1 MRKLR
6 RILPIVAAVVL
17 LLGVVSV
24 VHAAATVSTV
34 AITSNPGTDN
44 NYATGDTITVSLTF
58 SEAVTVTGTPYVVL
72 DIGEQP
78 RHAAYSGDGSST
90 AAQPFSY
97 TVLTG
102 DKDTDGVSLQANS
115 LTLNGGAILTTS
127 DSTAATLTHSAMTFA
142 NHNVDNDITLVS
154 NFGQTGAT
162 DHITISATQ
171 SATVSFAALESDV
184 STFYTLKEIALDV
197 QTASPTLDV
206 TINVTTTEANL
217 GRQYDYVFSG
227 SVANTGRQVFVIDD
241 PYQLHAGLK
250 SSSLAGF
257 TYEVTITGSGD
268 GTVEIGATASSGQDT
283 GGLAEWGIA
292 DPPPTTTIPRFS
304 LQGYEH
310 VNPFIT
316 HAEIMSEPEDGM
328 SYKAGERIEVLFIFN
343 KFLIGTFPAT
353 ADLWFGTGA
362 AQRREASLVT
372 HYPQNTFH
380 HAVYAYTVQSGD
392 ADTDGILL
400 GENPLGRNAD
410 FALALEPPTSGVAPH
425 VPVDLTLSA
434 TQLGAGQLVDG
445 SQERACVE
453 VACIQLTVES
463 VVETHSHDSG
473 FYLRSDGHPF
483 EYRGALSV
491 NTFSYKGTSSS
502 FLRVDVIEPD
512 GELEYCARECVLISD
527 PFLAVTT
534 FPDITSVADH
544 LGFVD
549 VDGAVFHIS
558 EADTGFSGTAFWWT
572 NPGFTWSDGDIVQI
586 KLIENA
592 TASFDMASYTAN
604 EGDSFDVTVT
614 LSDSFENTRT
624 LPVVVTPNDSATE
637 ADYSVSPQELVFA
650 PGETEKTF
658 SVMLVDDTIDD
669 DDETLT
675 LSIDEPHIKSG
686 GTNDTATV
694 NITDNDD
701 PEVAV
706 QFGASAYSVTEGGTV
721 EVTVTLDVDPER
733 TVTVPLTVTDQDGAS
748 PADYSG
754 VPAGVTFDSG
764 EISKTLT
771 FSATQDDV
779 DDDGESVKLTFGT
792 PPPRVS
798 AGTVNE
804 STVNIRDDDDP
815 QVSVSFGA
823 TSYSV
828 AEGSSV
834 TVRVT
839 LSADPARSV
848 AIPITTMNEDGASN
862 ADYSGVPANVIFAS
876 GETEQTITFSATQD
890 DVDDD
895 GESVKLAFGTP
906 PPRVSAGTPGETTVT
921 ITDDDIPSSVEVSFG
936 SAAYTVTEG
945 GTVDVTVILDDDP
958 EQTVTVPIGTINE
971 GGASGSDYSGVPA
984 TVTFSSGETE
994 KTFTVTATEDNLED
1008 GGERVKLSFVNLP
1021 PEATLGM
1028 TSEATVTIINKA
1040 AQNSLTVAFQSVA
1053 YSVSEGNSVVVT
1065 VILSAAPGSEVAVP
1079 LTVTEQGGASS
1090 EDYSGV
1096 PASVTFGPDERDQT
1110 FTVSATQDVVD
1121 DDEESV
1127 VIGFGTLSDGVSE
1140 GGVGNTTVDIR
1151 DDDDP
1156 AVVVSF
1162 GSATYTVTEGD
1173 TVDVTVTLDRDP
1185 ERTVTIPIVTMGQDG
1200 ASSIDYSGVPDSV
1213 TFNAGGPTEMTFTF
1227 TATQDTVDDEGES
1240 VLLGFGSDLSGGV
1253 SAGTP
1258 DETTVAITDDDP
1270 PEVSFGQSAYTVAEG
1285 GMVSVEVKLTSAL
1298 GSAVTVPVTHTPQ
1311 SATSSTDY
1319 SGVPANVMFSAGE
1332 TSKAFTF
1339 TATQDTADDDGES
1352 VLLAFG
1358 TLPATVQTGTT
1369 TQTTVNITD
1378 DDDAPAGKVTLELT
1392 PATINESGT
1401 GNASTVTASV
1411 PSASSAATTVTVSV
1425 NPTDTTTLTGNT
1437 TLSIPAGDTN
1447 STGVVTI
1454 TAVNDDAYT
1463 GNRTVAVSG
1472 TAVNSVGITDPD
1484 DVTLTITDDDVPAGC
1499 ESGDIWC
1506 GTVAYADRFPSDAAG
1521 RKPLRWYHLDSDVLE
1536 FVHNKF
1542 RYKVYTSSLGANPGG
1557 GTYVMPP
1564 FHIPERSTARIGLGN
1579 LSATDP
1585 MGHWEMPNQDYLDW
1599 TLYIS
1604 TNQGGATLE
1613 AKLPFNEAKF
1623 CCGHKWRWYGLDLYA
1638 LNDAW
1643 AAGKEYQLRIV
1654 EDPRAD
1660 RTPEVLGP
1668 PLYLEALGVNRGSAL
1683 VRWVRPQVRN
1693 DGAPPGVSYK
1703 VQWKAA
1709 AGEWG
1714 TPTVSEH
1721 VYVPLPGKE
1730 VLSWSIRGLTPGSA
1744 YDVRVIAVNEAGD
1757 SAPSNVLRVN
1767 TDQAFL
1773 TSQNQAANSPAT
1785 GGPGITGRALA
1796 GETLTAT
1803 TSGIEDEDGLA
1814 DAVFAYQWIRQDL
1827 ATLNDT
1833 DIEGAISST
1842 YTVTA
1847 ADEGKAIQVRVT
1859 FTDDAGNPE
1868 SVTSDAMAVAVG
1880 LRLGS
1885 ATLDGATL
1893 TLTYNDTLDTFV
1905 TLPPAAFTV
1914 SVNGGFRSVNAVS
1927 VAGASLTLTLA
1938 SAAQA
1943 GDTVT
1948 VDYAKPN
1955 GPDFIRDTQGRV
1967 AASFSGRAVSNDTPP
1982 PALTAAIHGAP
1993 ESHDGQE
2000 DFTFELRFSEA
2011 PKTGFSD
2018 ETLRDDAFRVTGGE
2032 VVGARQLDPPGKVS
2046 WEISVSPASSGDV
2059 NVVLPVTEDCDA
2071 DGAICTDD
2079 GTMLSS
2085 PLEFTV
2091 SGPTSEQASQ
2101 QRQESTAA
2109 TGSPTI
2115 SGTVQVGQ
2123 TLAAST
2129 TGITDPDGTTNAAY
2143 SYQWI
2148 ANDGTSD
2155 SDIADATASA
2165 YTLVA
2170 GDAGKMIKVRVT
2182 FTDDAGNEEIL
2193 TSAATAAVA
2202 AAVPG
2207 VPGILSVS
2215 VNDTG
2220 KLDVSWDA
2228 PDSNGGS
2235 AVTGYKVQWKEA
2247 ADSWDTPAEV
2257 SETTVTGTSHTV
2269 TGLTDGMGYTF
2280 RVFAVNSAGD
2290 SSASDDASGTPRETT
2305 APTVSSAT
2313 VDGATLTVTF
2323 SEGLTE
2329 TPLPA
2334 VTTFTAN
2341 VGDNRRG
2348 VDSVAISGSTV
2359 TLTLASAVTSTDAVS
2374 VVYTVPSDAAAARLK
2389 DLSDNPAGS
2398 FTGQAVTNNTAAA
2411 QPLLTASI
2419 HDEPSSHDGQSEF
2432 TFELQFSEEPKSGFS
2447 YTTMRDHV
2455 FTVTG
2460 GSVTGARR
2468 LKSPS
2473 NVGWQINVVPDSNG
2487 DVTIV
2492 LPITEDCDAQ
2502 GAICT
2507 GDGDGR
2513 PLSNR
2518 LEITVSGPTG

>member
-1 MRKLR
+1 MA
-6 RILPIVAAVVL
+6 VAAGRDQDGTFTDIPAEQGGTSRVYVPAAADLGKWLQVL
-17 LLGVVSV
+17 VSYENAFGPGKSLSGVSNNAVLSQPIMSNAGQISDVNYFLQQPDTVNIAQAFTTGGNPSGYSLSGLRFGIRIDTVADALSWALYADAAGEPAAEPLFTHIAVPSDSLDGVIQTFEDLVHPGFPLAPDTKYWAVLTASPLMEGTEAPTLGVAGISEIGDNVILDGPAAELDPGSASGWTLDFSPLSSPTDLMSTEEWVTFTGAVELEANGKMALRMSV
-24 VHAAATVSTV
+24 
-34 AITSNPGTDN
+34 
-44 NYATGDTITVSLTF
+44 LTHP
-58 SEAVTVTGTPYVVL
+58 EVTASF
-72 DIGEQP
+72 GEE
-78 RHAAYSGDGSST
+78 
-90 AAQPFSY
+90 SY
-97 TVLTG
+97 TVAEG
-102 DKDTDGVSLQANS
+102 
-115 LTLNGGAILTTS
+115 
-127 DSTAATLTHSAMTFA
+127 
-142 NHNVDNDITLVS
+142 
-154 NFGQTGAT
+154 
-162 DHITISATQ
+162 ATQ
-171 SATVSFAALESDV
+171 S
-184 STFYTLKEIALDV
+184 
-197 QTASPTLDV
+197 
-206 TINVTTTEANL
+206 
-217 GRQYDYVFSG
+217 
-227 SVANTGRQVFVIDD
+227 
-241 PYQLHAGLK
+241 
-250 SSSLAGF
+250 
-257 TYEVTITGSGD
+257 
-268 GTVEIGATASSGQDT
+268 
-283 GGLAEWGIA
+283 
-292 DPPPTTTIPRFS
+292 
-304 LQGYEH
+304 
-310 VNPFIT
+310 
-316 HAEIMSEPEDGM
+316 
-328 SYKAGERIEVLFIFN
+328 
-343 KFLIGTFPAT
+343 
-353 ADLWFGTGA
+353 
-362 AQRREASLVT
+362 
-372 HYPQNTFH
+372 
-380 HAVYAYTVQSGD
+380 
-392 ADTDGILL
+392 
-400 GENPLGRNAD
+400 
-410 FALALEPPTSGVAPH
+410 
-425 VPVDLTLSA
+425 
-434 TQLGAGQLVDG
+434 
-445 SQERACVE
+445 
-453 VACIQLTVES
+453 
-463 VVETHSHDSG
+463 
-473 FYLRSDGHPF
+473 
-483 EYRGALSV
+483 
-491 NTFSYKGTSSS
+491 
-502 FLRVDVIEPD
+502 
-512 GELEYCARECVLISD
+512 
-527 PFLAVTT
+527 
-534 FPDITSVADH
+534 
-544 LGFVD
+544 
-549 VDGAVFHIS
+549 
-558 EADTGFSGTAFWWT
+558 
-572 NPGFTWSDGDIVQI
+572 
-586 KLIENA
+586 
-592 TASFDMASYTAN
+592 
-604 EGDSFDVTVT
+604 VTVT
-614 LSDSFENTRT
+614 LS
-624 LPVVVTPNDSATE
+624 A
-637 ADYSVSPQELVFA
+637 
-650 PGETEKTF
+650 
-658 SVMLVDDTIDD
+658 
-669 DDETLT
+669 
-675 LSIDEPHIKSG
+675 
-686 GTNDTATV
+686 
-694 NITDNDD
+694 
-701 PEVAV
+701 
-706 QFGASAYSVTEGGTV
+706 
-721 EVTVTLDVDPER
+721 
-733 TVTVPLTVTDQDGAS
+733 
-748 PADYSG
+748 
-754 VPAGVTFDSG
+754 
-764 EISKTLT
+764 
-771 FSATQDDV
+771 
-779 DDDGESVKLTFGT
+779 
-792 PPPRVS
+792 
-798 AGTVNE
+798 
-804 STVNIRDDDDP
+804 
-815 QVSVSFGA
+815 
-823 TSYSV
+823 
-828 AEGSSV
+828 
-834 TVRVT
+834 
-839 LSADPARSV
+839 
-848 AIPITTMNEDGASN
+848 
-862 ADYSGVPANVIFAS
+862 
-876 GETEQTITFSATQD
+876 
-890 DVDDD
+890 
-895 GESVKLAFGTP
+895 
-906 PPRVSAGTPGETTVT
+906 
-921 ITDDDIPSSVEVSFG
+921 
-936 SAAYTVTEG
+936 
-945 GTVDVTVILDDDP
+945 
-958 EQTVTVPIGTINE
+958 
-971 GGASGSDYSGVPA
+971 
-984 TVTFSSGETE
+984 
-994 KTFTVTATEDNLED
+994 
-1008 GGERVKLSFVNLP
+1008 
-1021 PEATLGM
+1021 
-1028 TSEATVTIINKA
+1028 
-1040 AQNSLTVAFQSVA
+1040 
-1053 YSVSEGNSVVVT
+1053 
-1065 VILSAAPGSEVAVP
+1065 
-1079 LTVTEQGGASS
+1079 
-1090 EDYSGV
+1090 
-1096 PASVTFGPDERDQT
+1096 
-1110 FTVSATQDVVD
+1110 
-1121 DDEESV
+1121 
-1127 VIGFGTLSDGVSE
+1127 
-1140 GGVGNTTVDIR
+1140 
-1151 DDDDP
+1151 
-1156 AVVVSF
+1156 
-1162 GSATYTVTEGD
+1162 
-1173 TVDVTVTLDRDP
+1173 DP

-1213 TFNAGGPTEMTFTF
+1213 TFNAGGPTEQTFTF

-1240 VLLGFGSDLSGGV
+1240 VLLGFGSDLLGGV

-1258 DETTVAITDDDP
+1258 DETTVTITDDDP

-1339 TATQDTADDDGES
+1339 TATQDTVDDDGES
-1352 VLLAFG
+1352 VLLTFG

-1378 DDDAPAGKVTLELT
+1378 DDAAPAGKVTLELT

-1437 TLSIPAGDTN
+1437 TLSI
-1447 STGVVTI
+1447 

-1463 GNRTVAVSG
+1463 GNRMVAVSG

-1499 ESGDIWC
+1499 ESGDILC
-1506 GTVAYADRFPSDAAG
+1506 STVVEYADRFPSDDAG
-1521 RKPLRWYHLDSDVLE
+1521 RKPLHWYHVDHDDQDMLE
-1536 FVHNKF
+1536 FTHKGI
-1542 RYKVYTSSLGANPGG
+1542 RYKVYTSSLGPNPGG

-1623 CCGHKWRWYGLDLYA
+1623 CCGHKWRWYGLDLYE
-1638 LNDAW
+1638 LNVVW

-1668 PLYLEALGVNRGSAL
+1668 PLYLEAGVGRHYAL

-1703 VQWKAA
+1703 VQWKTA
-1709 AGEWG
+1709 AGMWD
-1714 TPTVSEH
+1714 TPAVSEH

-1785 GGPGITGRALA
+1785 GGPGIMGRALA
-1796 GETLTAT
+1796 GETLTVT

-1868 SVTSDAMAVAVG
+1868 SVTSDAMVVAVG

-1927 VAGASLTLTLA
+1927 VAGASVTLTLA

-1967 AASFSGRAVSNDTPP
+1967 AASFSGRAVGNDTPP

-2032 VVGARQLDPPGKVS
+2032 VVGARQLDPPGNVS

-2091 SGPTSEQASQ
+2091 SGPTSQQTSQ
-2101 QRQESTAA
+2101 QRQENTAA

-2123 TLAAST
+2123 TLAASA
-2129 TGITDPDGTTNAAY
+2129 TGITDPDGLTNASY

-2182 FTDDAGNEEIL
+2182 FTDDAGNEETL
-2193 TSAATAAVA
+2193 TSVATVAVA
-2202 AAVPG
+2202 PTVPG
-2207 VPGILSVS
+2207 APGILSVS

-2290 SSASDDASGTPRETT
+2290 GSASDDASGTPRETT

-2334 VTTFTAN
+2334 VTTFTVN

-2348 VDSVAISGSTV
+2348 VNSVAISGSTV
-2359 TLTLASAVTSTDAVS
+2359 TLTLASAATSTDAVTAG
-2374 VVYTVPSDAAAARLK
+2374 YTVPSDAAAARLK
-2389 DLSDNPAGS
+2389 DLSDNPAES

-2411 QPLLTASI
+2411 PTLLTARI

-2447 YTTMRDHV
+2447 YKTMRDHA

-2460 GSVTGARR
+2460 GSVDGARR
-2468 LKSPS
+2468 LVSGS
-2473 NVGWQINVVPDSNG
+2473 NIEWQIKIRPTSNG

-2492 LPITEDCDAQ
+2492 LPITEDCTAD
-2502 GAICT
+2502 GAVCT
-2507 GDGDGR
+2507 GDGR

-2518 LEITVSGPTG
+2518 LEITVSGPGG

>member
-1 MRKLR
+1 
-6 RILPIVAAVVL
+6 
-17 LLGVVSV
+17 
-24 VHAAATVSTV
+24 
-34 AITSNPGTDN
+34 
-44 NYATGDTITVSLTF
+44 
-58 SEAVTVTGTPYVVL
+58 
-72 DIGEQP
+72 
-78 RHAAYSGDGSST
+78 
-90 AAQPFSY
+90 
-97 TVLTG
+97 
-102 DKDTDGVSLQANS
+102 
-115 LTLNGGAILTTS
+115 
-127 DSTAATLTHSAMTFA
+127 
-142 NHNVDNDITLVS
+142 
-154 NFGQTGAT
+154 
-162 DHITISATQ
+162 
-171 SATVSFAALESDV
+171 
-184 STFYTLKEIALDV
+184 
-197 QTASPTLDV
+197 
-206 TINVTTTEANL
+206 
-217 GRQYDYVFSG
+217 
-227 SVANTGRQVFVIDD
+227 
-241 PYQLHAGLK
+241 
-250 SSSLAGF
+250 
-257 TYEVTITGSGD
+257 
-268 GTVEIGATASSGQDT
+268 
-283 GGLAEWGIA
+283 
-292 DPPPTTTIPRFS
+292 
-304 LQGYEH
+304 
-310 VNPFIT
+310 
-316 HAEIMSEPEDGM
+316 M

-343 KFLIGTFPAT
+343 KFLSGTFPAT

-362 AQRREASLVT
+362 AQRREASLVVE
-372 HYPQNTFH
+372 YAQGVRH

-410 FALALEPPTSGVAPH
+410 FALALEPPEYR
-425 VPVDLTLSA
+425 VPAYVPADLTLSA

-453 VACIQLTVES
+453 VACIELTVE
-463 VVETHSHDSG
+463 VEVSPHDHRFSG
-473 FYLRSDGHPF
+473 FYLRSDDLPF

-502 FLRVDVIEPD
+502 FLRVDVIEPSED
-512 GELEYCARECVLISD
+512 FEYCGLECVIISD
-527 PFLAVTT
+527 PFLTVTT
-534 FPDITSVADH
+534 YPDITSVADR

-572 NPGFTWSDGDIVQI
+572 NPGFTWSDGQSVQI

-604 EGDSFDVTVT
+604 EGDSFEVTVT

-624 LPVVVTPNDSATE
+624 LPVVVTPNGGATE
-637 ADYSVSPQELVFA
+637 PDYSISPEELVFA
-650 PGETEKTF
+650 PGEIEKTF
-658 SVMLVDDTIDD
+658 SVTLVDDTIDD

-733 TVTVPLTVTDQDGAS
+733 TVTVPLTVTDQHGAS

-848 AIPITTMNEDGASN
+848 AIPITTMNEEGASN

-1065 VILSAAPGSEVAVP
+1065 VILSAAPGSEVTVP

-1185 ERTVTIPIVTMGQDG
+1185 ERTVTIPIVTMGQDS
-1200 ASSIDYSGVPDSV
+1200 ASSVDYSGVPDSV

-1227 TATQDTVDDEGES
+1227 TATQDTVDDEGET

-1258 DETTVAITDDDP
+1258 DETTLTITDDDP

-1285 GMVSVEVKLTSAL
+1285 DMVSVEVKLTSAL

-1484 DVTLTITDDDVPAGC
+1484 DVTLTITDDDIPVGC

-1506 GTVAYADRFPSDAAG
+1506 GTVGYTDRFPSDAAG
-1521 RKPLRWYHLDSDVLE
+1521 IKPLRWYHLDSDVPE
-1536 FVHNKF
+1536 FAHNGF

-1585 MGHWEMPNQDYLDW
+1585 MGYWEMPPNQDYLDW

-1604 TNQGGATLE
+1604 TNQDGATLE

-1623 CCGHKWRWYGLDLYA
+1623 CCGHKWRWYGLDLYE
-1638 LNDAW
+1638 LNEAW
-1643 AAGKEYQLRIV
+1643 AAGKEYKLRIV

-1660 RTPEVLGP
+1660 RASEVLGP
-1668 PLYLEALGVNRGSAL
+1668 PLYLEALGVNRGGAS

-1703 VQWKAA
+1703 VQWKTA
-1709 AGEWG
+1709 AGMWD
-1714 TPTVSEH
+1714 TLAVSEH
-1721 VYVPLPGKE
+1721 LYVPLPGKE
-1730 VLSWSIRGLTPGSA
+1730 VLSWRISGLTPGSA

-1767 TDQAFL
+1767 TDPAFL

-1785 GGPGITGRALA
+1785 GGPGIIGNVWA

-1893 TLTYNDTLDTFV
+1893 TLTYNDTLDSFV

-1914 SVNGGFRSVNAVS
+1914 SVNGGSRSVNEVS
-1927 VAGASLTLTLA
+1927 VAGASVTLTLA

-1993 ESHDGQE
+1993 ESYDGQE

-2018 ETLRDDAFRVTGGE
+2018 ETLRADAFRVTGGE
-2032 VVGARQLDPPGKVS
+2032 VVGARQLDPPGNVS

-2101 QRQESTAA
+2101 QRQENTAA

-2129 TGITDPDGTTNAAY
+2129 TGITDPDGTTNASY

-2155 SDIADATASA
+2155 SDIADATVST

-2182 FTDDAGNEEIL
+2182 FTDDGGNEETL
-2193 TSAATAAVA
+2193 TSVATVAVA
-2202 AAVPG
+2202 PTVPG
-2207 VPGILSVS
+2207 APGILSVS

-2235 AVTGYKVQWKEA
+2235 AVTGYKVQWKESS
-2247 ADSWDTPAEV
+2247 DSWDTPAEV

-2269 TGLTDGMGYTF
+2269 TGLTDGVGYTF

-2290 SSASDDASGTPRETT
+2290 GSASDDASGTPRETT

-2313 VDGATLTVTF
+2313 VDGATLILTF

-2334 VTTFTAN
+2334 VTTFTVN

-2348 VDSVAISGSTV
+2348 VDSVGISGSTV
-2359 TLTLASAVTSTDAVS
+2359 TLTLASAATSTDAVS
-2374 VVYTVPSDAAAARLK
+2374 VGYTVPSDAAAARLK
-2389 DLSDNPAGS
+2389 DLSDNPAES

-2432 TFELQFSEEPKSGFS
+2432 TFELQFSEEPKEDFS
-2447 YTTMRDHV
+2447 YKTLRDHA
-2455 FTVTG
+2455 FTVTRG
-2460 GSVTGARR
+2460 TVKGSKVDGARR
-2468 LKSPS
+2468 LVSGS
-2473 NVGWQINVVPDSNG
+2473 NIGWLIKIRPTSNG

>member
-1 MRKLR
+1 MTQITR
-6 RILPIVAAVVL
+6 RPRAAAALLIAILAVVL
-17 LLGVVSV
+17 F
-24 VHAAATVSTV
+24 
-34 AITSNPGTDN
+34 
-44 NYATGDTITVSLTF
+44 TGPPASAQ
-58 SEAVTVTGTPYVVL
+58 SENEG
-72 DIGEQP
+72 
-78 RHAAYSGDGSST
+78 
-90 AAQPFSY
+90 
-97 TVLTG
+97 
-102 DKDTDGVSLQANS
+102 
-115 LTLNGGAILTTS
+115 LNQ
-127 DSTAATLTHSAMTFA
+127 
-142 NHNVDNDITLVS
+142 V
-154 NFGQTGAT
+154 
-162 DHITISATQ
+162 
-171 SATVSFAALESDV
+171 TVSFAP
-184 STFYTLKEIALDV
+184 STY
-197 QTASPTLDV
+197 
-206 TINVTTTEANL
+206 
-217 GRQYDYVFSG
+217 
-227 SVANTGRQVFVIDD
+227 
-241 PYQLHAGLK
+241 
-250 SSSLAGF
+250 
-257 TYEVTITGSGD
+257 
-268 GTVEIGATASSGQDT
+268 
-283 GGLAEWGIA
+283 
-292 DPPPTTTIPRFS
+292 
-304 LQGYEH
+304 
-310 VNPFIT
+310 
-316 HAEIMSEPEDGM
+316 
-328 SYKAGERIEVLFIFN
+328 
-343 KFLIGTFPAT
+343 
-353 ADLWFGTGA
+353 
-362 AQRREASLVT
+362 
-372 HYPQNTFH
+372 
-380 HAVYAYTVQSGD
+380 
-392 ADTDGILL
+392 
-400 GENPLGRNAD
+400 
-410 FALALEPPTSGVAPH
+410 
-425 VPVDLTLSA
+425 
-434 TQLGAGQLVDG
+434 
-445 SQERACVE
+445 
-453 VACIQLTVES
+453 
-463 VVETHSHDSG
+463 
-473 FYLRSDGHPF
+473 
-483 EYRGALSV
+483 
-491 NTFSYKGTSSS
+491 
-502 FLRVDVIEPD
+502 
-512 GELEYCARECVLISD
+512 
-527 PFLAVTT
+527 
-534 FPDITSVADH
+534 
-544 LGFVD
+544 FVD
-549 VDGAVFHIS
+549 
-558 EADTGFSGTAFWWT
+558 
-572 NPGFTWSDGDIVQI
+572 
-586 KLIENA
+586 
-592 TASFDMASYTAN
+592 
-604 EGDSFDVTVT
+604 
-614 LSDSFENTRT
+614 
-624 LPVVVTPNDSATE
+624 
-637 ADYSVSPQELVFA
+637 
-650 PGETEKTF
+650 
-658 SVMLVDDTIDD
+658 
-669 DDETLT
+669 
-675 LSIDEPHIKSG
+675 
-686 GTNDTATV
+686 
-694 NITDNDD
+694 
-701 PEVAV
+701 
-706 QFGASAYSVTEGGTV
+706 EGGTRSIYV
-721 EVTVTLDVDPER
+721 YLSDDPGREVIIPITATGLGGV
-733 TVTVPLTVTDQDGAS
+733 S

-754 VPAGVTFDSG
+754 VPQTVTFSRAEECLDSDG
-764 EISKTLT
+764 HIIAGGICYETSKYFT
-771 FSATQDDV
+771 FTAEQDAV
-779 DDDGESVKLTFGT
+779 DDDGERVLLGFGA
-792 PPPRVS
+792 PLPAGVS
-798 AGTVNE
+798 AGWVATETVTIADGAVAFVGLAQVGIGVTADVGVRFGTISNE
-804 STVNIRDDDDP
+804 AWQWQRSATEYGAYSDIAAAEGGTSNPYTPSAGDLGMWLKAKVTYDVGSSTGQTAQATTLQPVWSQAALSNAGFAHYNELRYTDEPPQATAITPLYAQGFTTGSDTSGYLLTAVRLALSMGGLNVAGTWAVHADDDGKPAAAPLSAAQPILNTDIALEHFTFREFAHPDGVRVDP
-815 QVSVSFGA
+815 DTKYWIVISQTTPADDGAIGIAAWGEWTGALEEGLAAPPVDPGSEDGWSVDFRALTYYYVDHDALPVRPELLPWQTFA
-823 TSYSV
+823 TGLELDGRFVLRMALLVDPVVTVQFSQDSYTV
-828 AEGSSV
+828 AEGGTQSV
-834 TVRVT
+834 TVT
-839 LSADPARSV
+839 LSA
-848 AIPITTMNEDGASN
+848 
-862 ADYSGVPANVIFAS
+862 
-876 GETEQTITFSATQD
+876 
-890 DVDDD
+890 
-895 GESVKLAFGTP
+895 
-906 PPRVSAGTPGETTVT
+906 
-921 ITDDDIPSSVEVSFG
+921 
-936 SAAYTVTEG
+936 
-945 GTVDVTVILDDDP
+945 
-958 EQTVTVPIGTINE
+958 
-971 GGASGSDYSGVPA
+971 
-984 TVTFSSGETE
+984 
-994 KTFTVTATEDNLED
+994 
-1008 GGERVKLSFVNLP
+1008 
-1021 PEATLGM
+1021 
-1028 TSEATVTIINKA
+1028 
-1040 AQNSLTVAFQSVA
+1040 
-1053 YSVSEGNSVVVT
+1053 
-1065 VILSAAPGSEVAVP
+1065 
-1079 LTVTEQGGASS
+1079 
-1090 EDYSGV
+1090 
-1096 PASVTFGPDERDQT
+1096 
-1110 FTVSATQDVVD
+1110 
-1121 DDEESV
+1121 
-1127 VIGFGTLSDGVSE
+1127 
-1140 GGVGNTTVDIR
+1140 
-1151 DDDDP
+1151 
-1156 AVVVSF
+1156 
-1162 GSATYTVTEGD
+1162 
-1173 TVDVTVTLDRDP
+1173 DP

-1200 ASSIDYSGVPDSV
+1200 ATDADYSGVPDSV
-1213 TFNAGGPTEMTFTF
+1213 TFISGETEQTFTF
-1227 TATQDTVDDEGES
+1227 IAVQDTVDDEGES

-1258 DETTVAITDDDP
+1258 DETTLAITDDDP

-1285 GMVSVEVKLTSAL
+1285 DMVSVQVKLTSAL

-1311 SATSSTDY
+1311 SATSSDDY

-1339 TATQDTADDDGES
+1339 TATQDTVDDDGES
-1352 VLLAFG
+1352 VLLTFG

-1369 TQTTVNITD
+1369 TQTTV
-1378 DDDAPAGKVTLELT
+1378 
-1392 PATINESGT
+1392 
-1401 GNASTVTASV
+1401 
-1411 PSASSAATTVTVSV
+1411 
-1425 NPTDTTTLTGNT
+1425 
-1437 TLSIPAGDTN
+1437 
-1447 STGVVTI
+1447 
-1454 TAVNDDAYT
+1454 
-1463 GNRTVAVSG
+1463 
-1472 TAVNSVGITDPD
+1472 
-1484 DVTLTITDDDVPAGC
+1484 TITDDDVPAGC
-1499 ESGDIWC
+1499 ESGDILC
-1506 GTVAYADRFPSDAAG
+1506 STVVEYADRFPSDAAG
-1521 RKPLRWYHLDSDVLE
+1521 RKPLRWYHVDHDDHDMLE
-1536 FVHNKF
+1536 FTHKGI
-1542 RYKVYTSSLGANPGG
+1542 RYKVYTSSLGPNPGG

-1604 TNQGGATLE
+1604 TNQDGATLE

-1638 LNDAW
+1638 LNYAW

-1693 DGAPPGVSYK
+1693 DGAPPGVRYK

-1709 AGEWG
+1709 AGEWD
-1714 TPTVSEH
+1714 TPAVSEH

-1757 SAPSNVLRVN
+1757 SAPSNVLRVD

-1833 DIEGAISST
+1833 DIQDATGST
-1842 YTVTA
+1842 YILSA
-1847 ADEGKAIQVRVT
+1847 ADEGKTVKVRVS

-1868 SVTSDAMAVAVG
+1868 SVTSDAMVVAVG

-1914 SVNGGFRSVNAVS
+1914 SVNGGSRSVNAVS
-1927 VAGASLTLTLA
+1927 VAGASVTLTLA

-1967 AASFSGRAVSNDTPP
+1967 AASFSGRAVGNDTPP

-2018 ETLRDDAFRVTGGE
+2018 ETLRADAFRVTGGE

-2091 SGPTSEQASQ
+2091 SGPTSQQTSQ
-2101 QRQESTAA
+2101 QRQENTAA
-2109 TGSPTI
+2109 MGSPTI

-2129 TGITDPDGTTNAAY
+2129 TGITDSDGTTNASY

-2155 SDIADATASA
+2155 SDIADATVST

-2182 FTDDAGNEEIL
+2182 FTDDAGNEETL
-2193 TSAATAAVA
+2193 TSVATVAVA
-2202 AAVPG
+2202 PTVPG
-2207 VPGILSVS
+2207 APGILSVS

-2235 AVTGYKVQWKEA
+2235 AVTGYKVQWKESS
-2247 ADSWDTPAEV
+2247 DSWDTPAEV

-2269 TGLTDGMGYTF
+2269 TGLTDGVGYTF

-2290 SSASDDASGTPRETT
+2290 SSASEDASGTPRETT

-2313 VDGATLTVTF
+2313 VDGATLNLTF

-2334 VTTFTAN
+2334 VTTFTVN

-2348 VDSVAISGSTV
+2348 VNSVAISGSTV

-2389 DLSDNPAGS
+2389 DLSDNPAES
-2398 FTGQAVTNNTAAA
+2398 FTGQAVTNNTAVA
-2411 QPLLTASI
+2411 PPPLTASI

-2447 YTTMRDHV
+2447 YKTMRDHA

-2460 GSVTGARR
+2460 GSVDGARR
-2468 LKSPS
+2468 LVSGS
-2473 NVGWQINVVPDSNG
+2473 NIEWLIKIRPTSNG

>member
-1 MRKLR
+1 M
-6 RILPIVAAVVL
+6 VL

-34 AITSNPGTDN
+34 AITSSPGTDN

-72 DIGEQP
+72 DIGAQP
-78 RHAAYSGDGSST
+78 RHAAYSGDGSSM

-97 TVLTG
+97 TVLAG
-102 DKDTDGVSLQANS
+102 DRDTDGVSLQANS
-115 LTLNGGAILTTS
+115 LTLSGGAILTTS
-127 DSTAATLTHSAMTFA
+127 DSTAATLAHSAMTFA
-142 NHNVDNDITLVS
+142 DHNVDNDITLVS
-154 NFGQTGAT
+154 NIAQTAAT

-171 SATVSFAALESDV
+171 SATVSFTAIETAD
-184 STFYTLKEIALDV
+184 STVFVYNLKEIALDV

-206 TINVTTTEANL
+206 TITVL
-217 GRQYDYVFSG
+217 GIGAQTDYVFSG
-227 SVANTGRQVFVIDD
+227 SVANTGRQVFTINQA
-241 PYQLHAGLK
+241 YLRHAGLK
-250 SSSLAGF
+250 SGSLVGF

-283 GGLAEWGIA
+283 GGVARWTIA
-292 DPPPTTTIPRFS
+292 DPPTNTTVPRFS
-304 LQGYEH
+304 VQGHEH

-316 HAEIMSEPEDGM
+316 HAEIISAPEDGM
-328 SYKAGERIEVLFIFN
+328 SYKAGERIEVLFAFSN
-343 KFLIGTFPAT
+343 LVSGTFPAT
-353 ADLWFGTGA
+353 ADLWFGIGA
-362 AQRREASLVT
+362 VQRREASLVAEYT
-372 HYPQNTFH
+372 QGFFH
-380 HAVYAYTVQSGD
+380 HAIYAYTVQSGD

-410 FALALEPPTSGVAPH
+410 FALASAPPTFGVAAH
-425 VPVDLTLSA
+425 VPVDLTLSS

-453 VACIQLTVES
+453 VACIELTVE
-463 VVETHSHDSG
+463 VEVNPYDDRLLG
-473 FYLRSDGHPF
+473 FNLLSDDLPF

-502 FLRVDVIEPD
+502 FLRVDIIEPSD
-512 GELEYCARECVLISD
+512 EFEYCGLECVLISD

-534 FPDITSVADH
+534 FPAITSVVDR
-544 LGFVD
+544 LGFVE

-592 TASFDMASYTAN
+592 TASFDMASYTEN

-624 LPVVVTPNDSATE
+624 LPVVVTPNGEATE
-637 ADYSVSPQELVFA
+637 ADYSVSPEELVFA

-658 SVMLVDDTIDD
+658 SVTLVDDTIDD

-706 QFGASAYSVTEGGTV
+706 QFGVSAYSVTEGGTV
-721 EVTVTLDVDPER
+721 PLTVTLDVDPER
-733 TVTVPLTVTDQDGAS
+733 TVTVPLTVTDQHGAS

-764 EISKTLT
+764 EISKTIT

-834 TVRVT
+834 TLRVT

-848 AIPITTMNEDGASN
+848 AIPITTMNEEGASN

-876 GETEQTITFSATQD
+876 GETEQTLTFSATQD

-971 GGASGSDYSGVPA
+971 GGASGSDYSGVPGS
-984 TVTFSSGETE
+984 VTFSAGDTRQ
-994 KTFTVTATEDNLED
+994 TFTFAAADDNLD
-1008 GGERVKLSFVNLP
+1008 DSGERVKLSFVNLP

-1065 VILSAAPGSEVAVP
+1065 VILSAVPGSEVTVP

-1185 ERTVTIPIVTMGQDG
+1185 ERTVTIPIVTTEQDG
-1200 ASSIDYSGVPDSV
+1200 ASSVDYSGVPDSV

-1227 TATQDTVDDEGES
+1227 TATQDTIGDEGES

-1258 DETTVAITDDDP
+1258 DETTVNITDDDP

-1311 SATSSTDY
+1311 SATSSDDY

-1339 TATQDTADDDGES
+1339 TATQDTVDDDGES

-1411 PSASSAATTVTVSV
+1411 PSASTAATTVTVSV
-1425 NPTDTTTLTGNT
+1425 NPADTTTLTGNT
-1437 TLSIPAGDTN
+1437 TLTITAGDTN

-1499 ESGDIWC
+1499 EIGDIWC
-1506 GTVAYADRFPSDAAG
+1506 VTVEYADRFPSDAAG
-1521 RKPLRWYHLDSDVLE
+1521 RKPLFWHHVDHDDQDMLE
-1536 FVHNKF
+1536 FVHNEL
-1542 RYKVYTSSLGANPGG
+1542 RYKVYTSSLGPNPGG

-1564 FHIPERSTARIGLGN
+1564 FHIPERSTSRIGLGN

-1585 MGHWEMPNQDYLDW
+1585 MGYWEMPNQDYLDW

-1604 TNQGGATLE
+1604 ANQGGATLE

-1654 EDPRAD
+1654 EDPPAD

-1668 PLYLEALGVNRGSAL
+1668 PLYLEAGVGRHYAL
-1683 VRWVRPQVRN
+1683 VHWVRPQVRN
-1693 DGAPPGVSYK
+1693 DGAPPGVRYK

-1730 VLSWSIRGLTPGSA
+1730 VLSWRIGELTPGSA
-1744 YDVRVIAVNEAGD
+1744 YDVRVIAVNAAGD

-1767 TDQAFL
+1767 TDQALL

-1785 GGPGITGRALA
+1785 GGPGIMGRALA

-1803 TSGIEDEDGLA
+1803 TSGIEDEDGLTGA
-1814 DAVFAYQWIRQDL
+1814 EFAYQWVRSG
-1827 ATLNDT
+1827 T
-1833 DIEGAISST
+1833 DIDGATNST
-1842 YTVTA
+1842 YTMTA
-1847 ADEGKAIQVRVT
+1847 DDEGKAIQVRVT

-1868 SVTSDAMAVAVG
+1868 SVTSDAVAVAVG

-1893 TLTYNDTLDTFV
+1893 TLTYNDTLDSFV
-1905 TLPPAAFTV
+1905 SLPPAAFTV
-1914 SVNGGFRSVNAVS
+1914 SVNGVSRSVNAVS
-1927 VAGASLTLTLA
+1927 VAGASVTLTLA

-1967 AASFSGRAVSNDTPP
+1967 AASFSGRAVGNDTPP
-1982 PALTAAIHGAP
+1982 PALTAAIHDAP
-1993 ESHDGQE
+1993 KSHDGQE

-2018 ETLRDDAFRVTGGE
+2018 ETLQDDAFRMTGGE

-2091 SGPTSEQASQ
+2091 SGPTSQQASQ
-2101 QRQESTAA
+2101 QRQENTAA

-2129 TGITDPDGTTNAAY
+2129 TGITDPDGTTDASY

-2155 SDIADATASA
+2155 SDIADATASTH
-2165 YTLVA
+2165 TLVA

-2182 FTDDAGNEEIL
+2182 FTDDAGNEETL
-2193 TSAATAAVA
+2193 TSVATVAVA
-2202 AAVPG
+2202 PTVPG
-2207 VPGILSVS
+2207 APGILSVS

-2235 AVTGYKVQWKEA
+2235 AVTGYEVQWKESS
-2247 ADSWDTPAEV
+2247 DSWDTPAEV
-2257 SETTVTGTSHTV
+2257 SETTVTGTSHTA
-2269 TGLTDGMGYTF
+2269 TGLTDGVGYTF
-2280 RVFAVNSAGD
+2280 RVFAVNTVGD
-2290 SSASDDASGTPRETT
+2290 GSASDDASGTPRETT

-2313 VDGATLTVTF
+2313 VDGATLTLTF

-2334 VTTFTAN
+2334 VTTFTVN

-2359 TLTLASAVTSTDAVS
+2359 TLTLASAATSTDAVT
-2374 VVYTVPSDAAAARLK
+2374 VGYTVPSDAAAARLK
-2389 DLSDNPAGS
+2389 DLSDNPAES

-2447 YTTMRDHV
+2447 YKTMLDHV

-2468 LKSPS
+2468 LKPPS

-2518 LEITVSGPTG
+2518 LEVTVLGSG